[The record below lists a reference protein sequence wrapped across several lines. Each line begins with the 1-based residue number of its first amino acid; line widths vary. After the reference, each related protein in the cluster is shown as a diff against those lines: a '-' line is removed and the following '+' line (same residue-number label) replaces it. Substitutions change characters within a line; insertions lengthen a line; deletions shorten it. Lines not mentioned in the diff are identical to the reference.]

1 MRKFALLVFSLLF
14 AAAIAAQDEQVVEEV
29 IVQVNGDIITSSQFR
44 ERFEPVGQELERR
57 YSGEELQ
64 QSLAELRGQLFN
76 SMIDELLIRQ
86 RAAAISLRLSDE
98 LFRDRVEFY
107 KRQIGAT
114 TDEEFQAVLAQDGM
128 TLEQFR
134 SMVEYQY
141 FVEAIFRYEVGRE
154 LFASESRVQE
164 FYDDNVERY
173 TQPARIRLS
182 QIVMPLDAGNS
193 EQRLAEAEALLGRL
207 RGGADF
213 GEAYRGVTPGAGPE
227 DAGDIGFVEPGEL
240 REEMAAAVAGLRAG
254 EVCVLLSVPRAV
266 VFVEV
271 SEREEVRVTPLEEVY
286 DRVLQDMYVDTR
298 DREMRRYLVRLKRQS
313 YIRIMVEEFGELY
326 TEEHE
331 EPEQ

>member
-44 ERFEPVGQELERR
+44 ERFEPVEQELERR

-182 QIVMPLDAGNS
+182 QIVMPFDAGNS

-240 REEMAAAVAGLRAG
+240 REEMAAAVAGLGAG
-254 EVCVLLSVPRAV
+254 EVSEIISMPRALV
-266 VFVEV
+266 IVKV